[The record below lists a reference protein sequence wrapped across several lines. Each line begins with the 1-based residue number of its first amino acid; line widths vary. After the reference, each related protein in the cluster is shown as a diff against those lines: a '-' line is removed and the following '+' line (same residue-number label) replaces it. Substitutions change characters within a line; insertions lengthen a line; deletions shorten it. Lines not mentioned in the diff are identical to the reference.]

1 MAAAARG
8 DPNQPRPDG
17 APHNDVLPALREQQ
31 RPQRAD
37 VRWFLL
43 CENLQRRILAW
54 SAGGRAWT
62 ALGSGELGAG
72 GLLSEPSPWVQPLKA
87 GGYEGEWERRAQPPL
102 QCDGLTSAPAPPG
115 EPSACRRC
123 QGRTPP
129 PG

>member
-54 SAGGRAWT
+54 SAGRAG
-62 ALGSGELGAG
+62 LDGSGLRGAG
-72 GLLSEPSPWVQPLKA
+72 S
-87 GGYEGEWERRAQPPL
+87 RR
-102 QCDGLTSAPAPPG
+102 PAL
-115 EPSACRRC
+115 
-123 QGRTPP
+123 
-129 PG
+129 